1 MKTTLNQPLVLSLRI
16 DAKPTR
22 FSEGKIV
29 KVVETEPNPTK
40 TPYIV
45 FDDHEDAPTG
55 FGVKVGVKQ
64 TTYIIQKKIH
74 GKVIKVKVGNLTDY
88 NLAGGRDEIQT
99 KDGTRYIVG
108 ARTRAQELIQEILET
123 GKNPSTTRKEEAQ
136 NKSVADITLG
146 ECFEKLLKDRLSRA
160 QPIKENTVKDIKKS
174 SRKLGAWSQRKVLTL
189 SSAEIVD
196 RFNEI
201 KAIHPTTAEQVFQWA
216 HSSVKQVIMVEVFEA
231 GRTGRTPVFTFNPF
245 DILRMKQMYR
255 SREQLRESYDVKGI
269 RKPLST
275 GEALGPF
282 LNALWGRRV
291 KNRTGAD
298 YMLCSLLWGTRKTE
312 AADLRWREHLTE
324 AESFTTSWVDL
335 KNRKVFFYD
344 TKKGT
349 HNLPLTDAVFEILR
363 QRHEMIPELTPND
376 AKWVFPA
383 RSKFSKSGHYTDSRS
398 LLEYICED
406 AKITKRASHDF
417 RRTFATAA
425 ENLCSMLMLKR
436 MLGHSIGDDATNRYP
451 DMEAN
456 LLENLQ
462 RVELHMLRT
471 SSTVYN
477 ALLTPKYPPI
487 EK

>member
-1 MKTTLNQPLVLSLRI
+1 MKITLNQVLI
-16 DAKPTR
+16 DGLTIDLKPTR
-22 FSEGKIV
+22 FSGGKIV

-45 FDDHEDAPTG
+45 FDDHRDAPTG
-55 FGVKVGVKQ
+55 FGVKVAGKI
-64 TTYIIQKKIH
+64 TYIIQKKIH

-88 NLAGGRDEIQT
+88 KLSGERVEKLVEGKKIIT
-99 KDGTRYIVG
+99 VG
-108 ARTRAQELIQEILET
+108 ARARAQEIIQEIIET
-123 GKNPSTTRKEEAQ
+123 GKNPNTTRKEEEQ
-136 NKSVADITLG
+136 NKSLVDITLG

-160 QPIKENTVKDIKKS
+160 QPIKENTQKDIVKS
-174 SRKLGAWSQRKVLTL
+174 ARKLGAWSQRKVLTL
-189 SSAEIVD
+189 SSEEIVD

-216 HSSVKQVIMVEVFEA
+216 HSSVKQVITDEVFEA
-231 GRTGRTPVFTFNPF
+231 GRTRRTPVFTFNPF

-255 SREQLRESYDVKGI
+255 SRNQLEESYTIKGV

-275 GEALGPF
+275 GDALGPF

-324 AESFTTSWVDL
+324 AESFTMSWVDL

-363 QRHEMIPELTPND
+363 QRHEMIPELTPKA

-383 RSKFSKSGHYTDSRS
+383 RSKFSKNGHYTDSRS

-406 AKITKRASHDF
+406 AKIPKRASHDF

-436 MLGHSIGDDATNRYP
+436 MLGHSLGDDATNRYP

-471 SSTVYN
+471 SPTVYN